1 MVKAKVSFLIG
12 AVLLLAGCAP
22 KPTSVGDHAGFTWQ
36 KFLMDGSRTGV
47 TAVAGPDVKAAL
59 GSVEDGV
66 YTAPNG
72 RVFTEGSVVAA
83 ASGLLACQDTLAYL
97 KEVVGQ
103 CPTGMVRAGCNSQM
117 ASWTADA
124 LALGVESITG
134 KKVDLAVTNLGGIRM
149 DMPKGDVLLDDIS
162 SMFPFKNYL
171 CYVALRGSDVR
182 ALLEQFAATRFQAL
196 SGVKAV
202 TEDGKLV
209 SVEVGGKPLDDRK
222 TYGVATIDF
231 LLDGGDG
238 ISVARNARN
247 LIITDVKVL
256 DWVKTYLSGLAAEG
270 KGIGCPDSVRV
281 EFRGETATAN
291 PLGI

>member
-1 MVKAKVSFLIG
+1 MVKAKVSFLLG
-12 AVLLLAGCAP
+12 AVLLIAGCAP

-47 TAVAGPDVKAAL
+47 TAVVGTDVKAAL
-59 GSVEDGV
+59 GSVVDGV

-117 ASWTADA
+117 ASWTADV
-124 LALGVESITG
+124 LARGVESITG
-134 KKVDLAVTNLGGIRM
+134 KKVDMAVTNLGGIRL

-162 SMFPFKNYL
+162 SMFPFRNYL

-182 ALLEQFAATRFQAL
+182 ALLEQLQG
-196 SGVKAV
+196 S
-202 TEDGKLV
+202 
-209 SVEVGGKPLDDRK
+209 
-222 TYGVATIDF
+222 
-231 LLDGGDG
+231 G
-238 ISVARNARN
+238 ISISIATKSDLVVRDLDLIKTFPNARVSWSIN
-247 LIITDVKVL
+247 TL
-256 DWVKTYLSGLAAEG
+256 DEA
-270 KGIGCPDSVRV
+270 
-281 EFRGETATAN
+281 FRRQMDRGVS
-291 PLGI
+291 I